1 MANAVFDKNT
11 GEKIADSQKEFAA
24 KVIRDIL
31 KEYNSD
37 NKTKDE
43 IYQDCINK
51 LKKEGLNIKT
61 IILNDSGV
69 PKENIVFNGKDEEKN
84 DVIIS
89 VNDNINQ
96 NNESIWGTLT
106 KIWSEKHNGQEV
118 TTNPSQNTTTP
129 SPSQNKPQISSQ
141 VPTEISLDILN
152 LIVYGAPGTGKS
164 WKINESL
171 KNGKKIG
178 YVANDGVFRT
188 TFHPDTDYSIFVGC
202 YKPSMSQNNDIVYE
216 FVPQIF
222 LKAYMKAWEEY
233 LKVNSQSNED
243 NLENKIPNYKHVYLI
258 IEEINRGNCAQIFGD
273 IFQLLDRDEK
283 GFSEYG
289 IIPDQDIKD
298 YYLKN
303 NYPWNKI
310 KDELIKNNKIQQS
323 SNEFY
328 LAFPP
333 NFHIWATMNTSDQSL
348 YPMDSAFKRRWDWEY
363 VKIDPKNKSKLAKN
377 LDFYTSKS
385 WPEVIEAINKMIKVK
400 TKSADKQIGDYFI
413 KTKNSQDITFEDF
426 RNKVLFYLF
435 NDVFKD
441 NYNFGKDFFGNNNDN
456 DDFLFED
463 LLNKED
469 NEQKTI
475 VNNWFNKIL
484 GIQPKST
491 TPVNTDDSDNQDGQQ
506 TDSNNQDG
514 QQTGPSTPN

>member
-1 MANAVFDKNT
+1 MKKKHIFGSNNRSVVKTILVFIYFHLTKSIHNMANAVFDKNT

-24 KVIRDIL
+24 KVISDIL
-31 KEYNSD
+31 KDFKSNE
-37 NKTKDE
+37 KTKE
-43 IYQDCINK
+43 KIYQDCLDK
-51 LKKEGLNIKT
+51 LKEKGLNIKT
-61 IILNDSGV
+61 IILSESDV
-69 PKENIVFNGKDEEKN
+69 PEENIVFKGKAEDGKN
-84 DVIIS
+84 VIIS

-106 KIWSEKHNGQEV
+106 KIWSEKHNGQKV
-118 TTNPSQNTTTP
+118 TTNPSQNTTTQ

-164 WKINESL
+164 WKINDSL
-171 KNGKKIG
+171 KKGKKIG
-178 YVANDGVFRT
+178 SVADDGVFRT
-188 TFHPDTDYSIFVGC
+188 TFHPDTDYSAFVGC
-202 YKPSMSQNNDIVYE
+202 YKPSMNQNIIVYE

-222 LKAYMKAWEEY
+222 LKAYMKAWEEFF
-233 LKVNSQSNED
+233 KVNSTSTEEETENQSS
-243 NLENKIPNYKHVYLI
+243 KYKHYVYLV

-273 IFQLLDRDEK
+273 IFQLLDRDED
-283 GFSEYG
+283 GFSEYA

-298 YYLKN
+298 YFLKN
-303 NYPWNKI
+303 KINLWNNI
-310 KDELIKNNKIQQS
+310 KNELIKKDKIQQN

-363 VKIDPKNKSKLAKN
+363 VKIDPKNKSKIAKN

-413 KTKNSQDITFEDF
+413 KSKNSQDITFEDF

-441 NYNFGKDFFGNNNDN
+441 NYNFGKEFFGNNN

-463 LLNKED
+463 LLNKNIKD
-469 NEQKTI
+469 QKTD
-475 VNNWFNKIL
+475 VGNWLDTLK
-484 GIQPKST
+484 
-491 TPVNTDDSDNQDGQQ
+491 
-506 TDSNNQDG
+506 
-514 QQTGPSTPN
+514 

>member
-1 MANAVFDKNT
+1 MDSAQRKKLFDSHIDKKTFKKDGTKGKYKRNITSNVVTRAVKHLFHDKKSIFDLSDLDQIEQVREEVSKSSEDKHNDYSTPINHYKELMKDIIGSSNDKNNT
-11 GEKIADSQKEFAA
+11 E
-24 KVIRDIL
+24 
-31 KEYNSD
+31 NSD
-37 NKTKDE
+37 D
-43 IYQDCINK
+43 Y
-51 LKKEGLNIKT
+51 NIT
-61 IILNDSGV
+61 SETGDNSNVENNTGNSG
-69 PKENIVFNGKDEEKN
+69 NNNGA
-84 DVIIS
+84 
-89 VNDNINQ
+89 
-96 NNESIWGTLT
+96 NNNVLP
-106 KIWSEKHNGQEV
+106 
-118 TTNPSQNTTTP
+118 TNLEP
-129 SPSQNKPQISSQ
+129 
-141 VPTEISLDILN
+141 LN
-152 LIVYGAPGTGKS
+152 LIIYGAPGTGKS
-164 WKINESL
+164 WELKDRLEKGKIC
-171 KNGKKIG
+171 
-178 YVANDGVFRT
+178 VADVYRT
-188 TFHPDTDYSIFVGC
+188 TFHPDTDYSTFVGC
-202 YKPSMSQNNDIVYE
+202 FKPSMSQNNDIIVYE

-233 LKVNSQSNED
+233 FKVNSQSNED
-243 NLENKIPNYKHVYLI
+243 YPDNKIPNSKHVYLV

-283 GFSEYG
+283 GFSEYA

-298 YYLKN
+298 FYMKN
-303 NYPWNKI
+303 NNLWNKI

-413 KTKNSQDITFEDF
+413 KTKNSQDITFKDF

-441 NYNFGKDFFGNNNDN
+441 NYNFGKEFFGNNN

-469 NEQKTI
+469 DEQKTI
-475 VNNWFNKIL
+475 VNNWFNNIL

-491 TPVNTDDSDNQDGQQ
+491 TSVNTDDSDNQDGQQ

-514 QQTGPSTPN
+514 QQTDPSTPNEGSSDEL